1 MKSIFIL
8 LSSVSTGFALFLIA
22 ESFTVC
28 ALILIAKVTMEQ
40 PLGIKSVTV
49 LSVVAMIIAIVPLD
63 SIILLLN
70 VLYSDF
76 RLLVKTVRDVYSMVS
91 KFFGY
96 GKNQNAEVPA
106 RRSPAPPIRV
116 SCETVDNMELSRP
129 EVETV
134 MAKLGIF
141 GNLRCDDDRDE
152 VQERIGV
159 REIAALFEEEGPS
172 LEEVKEA
179 FYVFDGNCDGYIDAG
194 ELGDVLRKL
203 GLVQLCEVDCRSFIQ
218 AFDDNGDGL
227 IDFREFKKLVE
238 KSFSQ

>member
-1 MKSIFIL
+1 
-8 LSSVSTGFALFLIA
+8 
-22 ESFTVC
+22 
-28 ALILIAKVTMEQ
+28 
-40 PLGIKSVTV
+40 
-49 LSVVAMIIAIVPLD
+49 
-63 SIILLLN
+63 
-70 VLYSDF
+70 
-76 RLLVKTVRDVYSMVS
+76 
-91 KFFGY
+91 
-96 GKNQNAEVPA
+96 
-106 RRSPAPPIRV
+106 
-116 SCETVDNMELSRP
+116 MELSRP

-141 GNLRCDDDRDE
+141 RNPSGDDHDE

-194 ELGDVLRKL
+194 ELGDVLHKL
-203 GLVQLCEVDCRSFIQ
+203 GLVQLCEVDCRSLIQ

-238 KSFSQ
+238 KSFS